1 MIVTRRHELRQCAL
15 PGFGFFLCIL
25 RPSESFDTGLF
36 PGHYLS
42 DICVLRAPGER
53 YIFLPFPVGLR

>member
-1 MIVTRRHELRQCAL
+1 MTVTHRHEFGQSAL
-15 PGFGFFLCIL
+15 PGFGFFLGLL
-25 RPSESFDTGLF
+25 RPSKSFDIGLF

-42 DICVLRAPGER
+42 DICVLRASGER